1 MGASKNAKR
10 SPPSGAVL
18 ADTGDMKSFALLR
31 MDVCMGLA
39 KSSVVGKQSGPE
51 GLYGSTTQSA

>member
-51 GLYGSTTQSA
+51 GLYGSTT